1 MNNYKSKKTSAQLL
15 PFQSSSKNPFISV
28 KGALSI
34 SLETEEY
41 FATFYIIKNTRCLK
55 VSTNIIKSQK
65 NF

>member
-41 FATFYIIKNTRCLK
+41 FATFYVIKNT
-55 VSTNIIKSQK
+55 
-65 NF
+65 

>member
-15 PFQSSSKNPFISV
+15 SFQSSSKNPFISV

-41 FATFYIIKNTRCLK
+41 FATFYVIKNTRCLK